1 MITSRCTGYL
11 TSVVDKTKVLKV
23 IIKDGTLRMCT
34 GYRELNNVM
43 IKNQSHLPKID
54 DMFDRLKEAVVF
66 SNIDLL
72 FVYY

>member
-66 SNIDLL
+66 SKIDL
-72 FVYY
+72 